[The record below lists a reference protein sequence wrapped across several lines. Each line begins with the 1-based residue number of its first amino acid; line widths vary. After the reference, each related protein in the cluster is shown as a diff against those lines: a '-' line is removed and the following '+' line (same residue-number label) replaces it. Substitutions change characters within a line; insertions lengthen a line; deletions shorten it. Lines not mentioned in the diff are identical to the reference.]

1 MAWFFTLWGQFQ
13 GLIFWAL
20 QQLEGFT
27 GDWGMAIILLTV
39 AIRVVLLPLTWKQT
53 KSMVELQR
61 IQPKI
66 KELNEK
72 YKDDKEKLQ
81 AETLKFYQENK
92 VNPFASCLPMI
103 LQLPVFFSLYYA
115 ISGRAGYLD
124 PTTTNALKDASFL
137 WLPHLGKPDPYFIL
151 LVIYVISQLV
161 STELMLTPQTDKQQK
176 MLMRFM
182 PVAFV
187 FILYRFPSG
196 LFLYWIT
203 TNLWTIGQQLII
215 KRTMPTPEVVMPTGK
230 APAKGAA
237 ASSGKKRGRFM
248 ESILAAQEE
257 REAKLASARGKSRPG
272 TKQGGGSKSK
282 PAGGRP
288 GTKKTGSKPGGKPSG
303 KPGGQRPR
311 KTSGFTD
318 GGQKL

>member
-1 MAWFFTLWGQFQ
+1 MVSGLFKPLVQLLHFVLVHLHGYGLTWGLAIIAVTVIVRLILIPLTFKQFRSAQAMA
-13 GLIFWAL
+13 AL
-20 QQLEGFT
+20 QPHL
-27 GDWGMAIILLTV
+27 
-39 AIRVVLLPLTWKQT
+39 K
-53 KSMVELQR
+53 ELQR
-61 IQPKI
+61 KH
-66 KELNEK
+66 KG
-72 YKDDKEKLQ
+72 DKAKLQ
-81 AETLKFYQENK
+81 QETMRLYQENK

-248 ESILAAQEE
+248 ESILAAQED

-272 TKQGGGSKSK
+272 TKQAGGSKSK

-303 KPGGQRPR
+303 KPGGQRAR
-311 KTSGFTD
+311 KASGFTD
-318 GGQKL
+318 GGPKL